1 MHPLYGWV
9 SRPEVYSTI
18 GHAGYMSI
26 SEFCSASSPYL
37 VSSNTAATALTS
49 QNTHIDQQIPRNLT
63 FISRGLPV
71 KIPKCE
77 TRPMTEPAVLPLQL
91 RSSLFD
97 SSLLRDRWPRLQ
109 FTHTSSEAAVTT
121 VGTHLRS
128 SGHECLYCAMPMI
141 QVASACPKL
150 KSIPRRSEHVNHA
163 NCRCW
168 NGRSSLPD
176 RTLYQRRDG
185 PRCGAVVSIGK
196 LTET

>member
-1 MHPLYGWV
+1 
-9 SRPEVYSTI
+9 
-18 GHAGYMSI
+18 
-26 SEFCSASSPYL
+26 
-37 VSSNTAATALTS
+37 VSSFTAATASTS
-49 QNTHIDQQIPRNLT
+49 QNTHIVQRIPRSLT

-91 RSSLFD
+91 RSCLFD

-121 VGTHLRS
+121 GRTHLRT
-128 SGHECLYCAMPMI
+128 SGHKCLYCEMPML

-168 NGRSSLPD
+168 NGRASLSD
-176 RTLYQRRDG
+176 RTLHQRRNS
-185 PRCGAVVSIGK
+185 PRCGTVVSIGK